1 MHHEKEVT
9 SQVLHGQPQPKRYFN
24 VSVCTLDRR
33 KVLICWYSSK
43 HVVHVF
49 RKIKARVSLALQLA
63 LNTFTTKGF
72 DWILWTCLM
81 SWVVVKYEKMR
92 FLATLRRATFYIS
105 LSRGSA
111 IGTLLNVT
119 LLAYA
124 SDKKLYPAHAN
135 FPNHANRSSQK
146 K

>member
-1 MHHEKEVT
+1 
-9 SQVLHGQPQPKRYFN
+9 
-24 VSVCTLDRR
+24 
-33 KVLICWYSSK
+33 
-43 HVVHVF
+43 
-49 RKIKARVSLALQLA
+49 
-63 LNTFTTKGF
+63 
-72 DWILWTCLM
+72 M

-105 LSRGSA
+105 LYRGSA

-124 SDKKLYPAHAN
+124 SDEKLYPAHAN

-146 K
+146 KIELAKKSSTRSSLSISFTVKQT

>member
-1 MHHEKEVT
+1 MK
-9 SQVLHGQPQPKRYFN
+9 
-24 VSVCTLDRR
+24 
-33 KVLICWYSSK
+33 
-43 HVVHVF
+43 
-49 RKIKARVSLALQLA
+49 
-63 LNTFTTKGF
+63 
-72 DWILWTCLM
+72 

-92 FLATLRRATFYIS
+92 SLALLRCATFYIS

-124 SDKKLYPAHAN
+124 SDEKLYPAHAN

-146 K
+146 KNRASEEGLNAVIPKYQLYS